1 MATATNYK
9 VISSEALIALF
20 KQAIQ
25 DNWGYIWGTSGVKW
39 TAEKQAALNKT
50 TDSDREMG
58 RKYGSK
64 WIGHYVADCSGLFS
78 WAFKKLGG
86 YMYHGS
92 DTMRKKYCVSA
103 GDLVD
108 GRRSDGQVLK
118 PGSAVFTYNKK
129 KGNYGHVGLYIGDGI
144 VIEAM
149 GTQNGVVKSKVT
161 ASKWVSWGELKG
173 VDYSGS
179 VVTPSEPGIP
189 ETPSTPSKPDAK
201 TYPTLRRGARGENVK
216 TLQTLLSRDGS
227 KLAIDG
233 IFGPGTQSAV
243 RAFQK
248 KYGLKIDG
256 IVGPQTWKKL
266 RELYC

>member
-1 MATATNYK
+1 MATIANYK
-9 VISSEALIALF
+9 VISTDALVALF
-20 KQAIQ
+20 KQALE
-25 DNWGYIWGTSGVKW
+25 DKWGYIWGTAGEKW
-39 TAEKQAALNKT
+39 TEAKQASLEKT
-50 TDSDREMG
+50 TSSDKEMG
-58 RKYGSK
+58 RKYGKK

-92 DTMRKKYCVSA
+92 DTMRRKYCTNA
-103 GDLVD
+103 GDLVN
-108 GRRSDGQVLK
+108 GMRTDGQALK
-118 PGSAVFTYNKK
+118 PGTAVFTYNKK
-129 KGNYGHVGLYIGDGI
+129 KNNYGHVGLYIGDGW

-149 GTQNGVVKSKVT
+149 GTINGVCRTKIT

-173 VDYSGS
+173 VDYSGAA
-179 VVTPSEPGIP
+179 
-189 ETPSTPSKPDAK
+189 STPIEPEKPEAPAKPDAK
-201 TYPTLRRGARGENVK
+201 TYPTLRRGARGENVR
-216 TLQTLLSRDGS
+216 TLQELLAKDGS

-248 KYGLKIDG
+248 KYGLKVDG